1 MTMLIDRQ
9 VLILQSIVENFITTN
24 QPVGSKQIAQ
34 NIDFSSATIRND
46 MSKLEKEGLIK
57 KTHISSGRVPSEKGY
72 RYYVDYI
79 KKDYELSNSE
89 NEKLKQ
95 LVNGDIVSENNFL
108 EKNAIVLSDLTDC
121 TAVILAP
128 TKTDRRINK
137 IEVILL
143 SSRSILVILVTN
155 IGEVFQQNYKLDA
168 DFTAEDIAEV
178 NKLLQTYFYD
188 VDMATAHVIIHG
200 ELEKYLKTKVNNYDM
215 IVVAL
220 NRLLQNKIKKTVA
233 LGGKYN
239 LLKQPDIDNVEKLK
253 EVVSL
258 LEDDKIV
265 ELLDHNVEVT
275 DSDTCIKIGKELE
288 LENIADLSLVS
299 SKYNTSKGQGV
310 IAVFGPKRMDYSK
323 IMTLIG
329 CVRDNLNNNLK

>member
-1 MTMLIDRQ
+1 MLIDRQ

-24 QPVGSKQIAQ
+24 QPVGSKQLAQ
-34 NIDFSSATIRND
+34 SIDFSSATIRND

-79 KKDYELSNSE
+79 KKDYELTSSE
-89 NEKLKQ
+89 SEKLKE
-95 LVNGDIVSENNFL
+95 LMSDKYVSEDNYL

-128 TKTDRRINK
+128 TKADRRINK
-137 IEVILL
+137 VEVILL

-265 ELLDHNVEVT
+265 ELLDNNEVT
-275 DSDTCIKIGKELE
+275 DKPSIKIGTELK
-288 LENIADLSLVS
+288 LGNIDDLSLVS
-299 SKYNTSKGQGV
+299 SSYNTSKGQGV

>member
-79 KKDYELSNSE
+79 KQDYELSNSE

-95 LVNGDIVSENNFL
+95 LSGDDIVSENNYL

-168 DFTAEDIAEV
+168 DFTAEDIAEI
-178 NKLLQTYFYD
+178 NKLLQSYFYD
-188 VDMATAHVIIHG
+188 VDMATAHVMIHG
-200 ELEKYLKTKVNNYDM
+200 ELEKYLKNKVNNYDM

-265 ELLDHNVEVT
+265 ELLDNNEVT
-275 DSDTCIKIGKELE
+275 DKPSIKIGTELK
-288 LENIADLSLVS
+288 LGNIDDLSLVS
-299 SKYNTSKGQGV
+299 SSYNTSKGQGV

-323 IMTLIG
+323 IMTLIA

>member
-1 MTMLIDRQ
+1 MLIDRQ

-24 QPVGSKQIAQ
+24 QPVGSKQLAQ
-34 NIDFSSATIRND
+34 SIDFSSATIRND
-46 MSKLEKEGLIK
+46 MSKLEKEGLIN

-79 KKDYELSNSE
+79 KKDYELTSSE
-89 NEKLKQ
+89 SEKLKE
-95 LVNGDIVSENNFL
+95 LMSDKYVSEDNYL

-128 TKTDRRINK
+128 TKADRRINK
-137 IEVILL
+137 VEVILL

>member
-1 MTMLIDRQ
+1 MLIDRQ

-95 LVNGDIVSENNFL
+95 LSGGNIVSENNYL

-168 DFTAEDIAEV
+168 DFTAEDIAEI
-178 NKLLQTYFYD
+178 NKLLQSYFYD
-188 VDMATAHVIIHG
+188 VDMATAHVMIHG
-200 ELEKYLKTKVNNYDM
+200 ELEKYLKNKVNNYDM

-265 ELLDHNVEVT
+265 ELLDNNEVT
-275 DSDTCIKIGKELE
+275 DKPSIKIGTELK
-288 LENIADLSLVS
+288 LGNIDDLSLVS
-299 SKYNTSKGQGV
+299 SSYNTSKGQGV

-323 IMTLIG
+323 IMTLIA

>member
-95 LVNGDIVSENNFL
+95 LSGDDIVSENNYL

-168 DFTAEDIAEV
+168 DFTAEDIAEI
-178 NKLLQTYFYD
+178 NKLLQSYFYD
-188 VDMATAHVIIHG
+188 VDMATAHVMIHG
-200 ELEKYLKTKVNNYDM
+200 ELEKYLKNKVNNYDM
-215 IVVAL
+215 IIVAL

-265 ELLDHNVEVT
+265 ELLDNNEVT
-275 DSDTCIKIGKELE
+275 DKPSIKIGTELK
-288 LENIADLSLVS
+288 LGNIDDLSLVS
-299 SKYNTSKGQGV
+299 SSYNTSKGQGV

-323 IMTLIG
+323 IMTLIA

>member
-24 QPVGSKQIAQ
+24 QPVGSKQIAR

-89 NEKLKQ
+89 NEKLRQ
-95 LVNGDIVSENNFL
+95 LSGGDIVSENNYL

-168 DFTAEDIAEV
+168 DFTAEDIGEI
-178 NKLLQTYFYD
+178 NKLLQSYFYD
-188 VDMATAHVIIHG
+188 VDMATAHVMIHG
-200 ELEKYLKTKVNNYDM
+200 ELEKYLKNKVNNYDM

-220 NRLLQNKIKKTVA
+220 NRLLQNKIKKTIA

-265 ELLDHNVEVT
+265 ELLDNNEVT
-275 DSDTCIKIGKELE
+275 DKPSIKIGTELK
-288 LENIADLSLVS
+288 LGNIDDLSLVS
-299 SKYNTSKGQGV
+299 SSYNTSKGQGV

-323 IMTLIG
+323 IMTLIA

>member
-1 MTMLIDRQ
+1 MLIDRQ

-89 NEKLKQ
+89 NEKLRQ
-95 LVNGDIVSENNFL
+95 LSGGDIVSENNYL

-168 DFTAEDIAEV
+168 DFTAEDIGEI
-178 NKLLQTYFYD
+178 NKLLQSYFYD
-188 VDMATAHVIIHG
+188 VDMATAHVMIHG
-200 ELEKYLKTKVNNYDM
+200 ELEKYLKNKVNNYDM

-220 NRLLQNKIKKTVA
+220 NRLLQNKIKKTIA

-265 ELLDHNVEVT
+265 ELLDNNEVT
-275 DSDTCIKIGKELE
+275 DKPSIKIGTELK
-288 LENIADLSLVS
+288 LGNIDDLSLVS
-299 SKYNTSKGQGV
+299 SSYNTSKGQGV

-323 IMTLIG
+323 IMTLIA

>member
-9 VLILQSIVENFITTN
+9 VLILQSIVENFSTTN

-95 LVNGDIVSENNFL
+95 LSGDDIVSENNYL

-168 DFTAEDIAEV
+168 DFTAEDIAEI
-178 NKLLQTYFYD
+178 NKLLQSYFYD
-188 VDMATAHVIIHG
+188 VDMATAHVMIHG
-200 ELEKYLKTKVNNYDM
+200 ELEKYLKNKVNNYDM

-265 ELLDHNVEVT
+265 ELLDNNEVT
-275 DSDTCIKIGKELE
+275 DKPSIKIGTELK
-288 LENIADLSLVS
+288 LGNIDDLSLVS
-299 SKYNTSKGQGV
+299 SSYNTSKGQGV

-323 IMTLIG
+323 IMTLIA

>member
-1 MTMLIDRQ
+1 MLIERQ

-24 QPVGSKQIAQ
+24 QPVGSKQLAQ
-34 NIDFSSATIRND
+34 SIDFSSATIRND

-79 KKDYELSNSE
+79 KKDYELTSSE
-89 NEKLKQ
+89 SEKLKE
-95 LVNGDIVSENNFL
+95 LMSDKYVSEDNYL

-128 TKTDRRINK
+128 TKADRRINK
-137 IEVILL
+137 VEVILL

-168 DFTAEDIAEV
+168 DFTADDIAEV

>member
-95 LVNGDIVSENNFL
+95 LSGDDIVSENNYL

-168 DFTAEDIAEV
+168 DFTAEDIGEI
-178 NKLLQTYFYD
+178 NKLLQSYFYD
-188 VDMATAHVIIHG
+188 VDMATAHVMIHG
-200 ELEKYLKTKVNNYDM
+200 ELEKYLKNKVNNYDM

-265 ELLDHNVEVT
+265 ELLDNNEVT
-275 DSDTCIKIGKELE
+275 DKPSIKIGTELK
-288 LENIADLSLVS
+288 LGNIDDFSLVS
-299 SKYNTSKGQGV
+299 SSYNTSKGQGV

-323 IMTLIG
+323 IMTLIA

>member
-95 LVNGDIVSENNFL
+95 LSGDDIVSENNYL

-168 DFTAEDIAEV
+168 DFTAEDIAEI
-178 NKLLQTYFYD
+178 NKLLQSYFYD
-188 VDMATAHVIIHG
+188 VDMATAHVMIHG
-200 ELEKYLKTKVNNYDM
+200 ELEKYLKNKVSNYDM

-239 LLKQPDIDNVEKLK
+239 LLKQPDIDNVDKLK

-265 ELLDHNVEVT
+265 ELLDNNEVT
-275 DSDTCIKIGKELE
+275 DKPSIKIGTELK
-288 LENIADLSLVS
+288 LGNIDDLSLVS
-299 SKYNTSKGQGV
+299 SSYNTSKGQGV

-323 IMTLIG
+323 IMTLIA

>member
-95 LVNGDIVSENNFL
+95 LINGDIVSENNFL

-168 DFTAEDIAEV
+168 DFTAEDIVEV
-178 NKLLQTYFYD
+178 NKLLQSYFYD
-188 VDMATAHVIIHG
+188 VDMATAHVMIHG
-200 ELEKYLKTKVNNYDM
+200 ELEKYLKNKVNNYDM

-239 LLKQPDIDNVEKLK
+239 LLKKPDIDNVEKLK

-265 ELLDHNVEVT
+265 ELLDNNEIT
-275 DSDTCIKIGKELE
+275 DQPSIKIGTELKLGTIDE
-288 LENIADLSLVS
+288 LSLVS
-299 SKYNTSKGQGV
+299 SSYNTSKGQGV

-323 IMTLIG
+323 IMTLIA

>member
-1 MTMLIDRQ
+1 MLIDRQ

-95 LVNGDIVSENNFL
+95 LSGDDIVSENNYL

-168 DFTAEDIAEV
+168 DFTAEDIAEI
-178 NKLLQTYFYD
+178 NKLLQSYFYD
-188 VDMATAHVIIHG
+188 VDMATAHVMIHG
-200 ELEKYLKTKVNNYDM
+200 ELEKYLKNKVNNYDM

-239 LLKQPDIDNVEKLK
+239 LLKQPDIDNVDKLK

-265 ELLDHNVEVT
+265 ELLDNNEVT
-275 DSDTCIKIGKELE
+275 DKPSIKIGTELK
-288 LENIADLSLVS
+288 LGNIDDLSLVS
-299 SKYNTSKGQGV
+299 SSYNTSKGQGV

-323 IMTLIG
+323 IMTLIA

>member
-95 LVNGDIVSENNFL
+95 LSGGDIVSENNYL

-168 DFTAEDIAEV
+168 DFTAEDIGEI
-178 NKLLQTYFYD
+178 NKLLQSYFYD
-188 VDMATAHVIIHG
+188 VDMATAHVMIHG
-200 ELEKYLKTKVNNYDM
+200 ELEKYLKNKVNNYDM

-265 ELLDHNVEVT
+265 ELLDNNEIT
-275 DSDTCIKIGKELE
+275 DQPSIKIGTELKLGTIDE
-288 LENIADLSLVS
+288 LSLVS
-299 SKYNTSKGQGV
+299 SSYNTSKGQGV

-323 IMTLIG
+323 IMTLIA

>member
-1 MTMLIDRQ
+1 MLIDRQ

-24 QPVGSKQIAQ
+24 QPVGSKQLAQ
-34 NIDFSSATIRND
+34 SIDFSSATIRND

-79 KKDYELSNSE
+79 KKDYELTRSE
-89 NEKLKQ
+89 SEKLKE
-95 LVNGDIVSENNFL
+95 LMSDKYVSEDNYL

-128 TKTDRRINK
+128 TKADRRINK
-137 IEVILL
+137 VEVILL

>member
-1 MTMLIDRQ
+1 MLIDRQ

-95 LVNGDIVSENNFL
+95 LSGGDIVSENNYL

-168 DFTAEDIAEV
+168 DFTAEDIGEI
-178 NKLLQTYFYD
+178 NKLLQSYFYD
-188 VDMATAHVIIHG
+188 VDMATAHVMIHG
-200 ELEKYLKTKVNNYDM
+200 ELEKYLKNKVNNYDM

-265 ELLDHNVEVT
+265 ELLDNNEVT
-275 DSDTCIKIGKELE
+275 DKPSIKIGTELK
-288 LENIADLSLVS
+288 LGNIDDLSLVS
-299 SKYNTSKGQGV
+299 SSYNTSKGQGV

-323 IMTLIG
+323 IMTLIA

>member
-95 LVNGDIVSENNFL
+95 LSGDDIVSENNYL

-168 DFTAEDIAEV
+168 DFTAEDIVEV
-178 NKLLQTYFYD
+178 NKLLQSYFYD
-188 VDMATAHVIIHG
+188 VDMATAHVMIHG
-200 ELEKYLKTKVNNYDM
+200 ELEKYLKNKVNNYDM

-265 ELLDHNVEVT
+265 ELLDNNEVT
-275 DSDTCIKIGKELE
+275 DKPSIKIGTELK
-288 LENIADLSLVS
+288 LGNIDDLSLVS
-299 SKYNTSKGQGV
+299 SSYNTSKGQGV

-323 IMTLIG
+323 IMTLIA

>member
-1 MTMLIDRQ
+1 MLIDRQ

-24 QPVGSKQIAQ
+24 QPIGSKQLAQ
-34 NIDFSSATIRND
+34 SIDFSSATIRND

-72 RYYVDYI
+72 RYYVDCI
-79 KKDYELSNSE
+79 KKDYELTSSE
-89 NEKLKQ
+89 SEKLKE
-95 LVNGDIVSENNFL
+95 LMSDKYVSEDNYL

-128 TKTDRRINK
+128 TKADRRINK
-137 IEVILL
+137 VEVILL

-265 ELLDHNVEVT
+265 ELLDNNEVT
-275 DSDTCIKIGKELE
+275 DKPSIKIGTELK
-288 LENIADLSLVS
+288 LGNIDDLSLVS
-299 SKYNTSKGQGV
+299 SSYNTSKGQGV

-323 IMTLIG
+323 IMTLIA

>member
-95 LVNGDIVSENNFL
+95 LVSGDIVSENNFL

-155 IGEVFQQNYKLDA
+155 IGEVFQQNYKLEA
-168 DFTAEDIAEV
+168 DFTAEDIVEI
-178 NKLLQTYFYD
+178 NKLLQSYFYD

-200 ELEKYLKTKVNNYDM
+200 ELEKYLKNKVNNYDM

-265 ELLDHNVEVT
+265 ELLDNNEVT
-275 DSDTCIKIGKELE
+275 DKPSIKIGTELK
-288 LENIADLSLVS
+288 LGNIDDLSLVS
-299 SKYNTSKGQGV
+299 SSYNTSKGQGV

-323 IMTLIG
+323 IMTLIA

>member
-1 MTMLIDRQ
+1 MLIDRQ

-24 QPVGSKQIAQ
+24 QPVGSKQLAQ
-34 NIDFSSATIRND
+34 SIDFSSATIRND

-79 KKDYELSNSE
+79 KKDYELTSSE
-89 NEKLKQ
+89 SEKLKE
-95 LVNGDIVSENNFL
+95 LMSDKYVSEDNYL

-128 TKTDRRINK
+128 TKADRRINK
-137 IEVILL
+137 VEVILL

-168 DFTAEDIAEV
+168 EFTAEDIAEV

>member
-57 KTHISSGRVPSEKGY
+57 KTHISSGRIPSEKGY

-95 LVNGDIVSENNFL
+95 LSGGDIVSENNYL

-168 DFTAEDIAEV
+168 DFTAEDIAEI
-178 NKLLQTYFYD
+178 NKLLQSYFYD
-188 VDMATAHVIIHG
+188 VDMATAHVMIHG
-200 ELEKYLKTKVNNYDM
+200 ELEKYLKNKVNNYDM

-265 ELLDHNVEVT
+265 ELLDNNEVT
-275 DSDTCIKIGKELE
+275 DKPSIKIGTELK
-288 LENIADLSLVS
+288 LGNIDDLSLVS
-299 SKYNTSKGQGV
+299 SSYNTSKGQGV

-323 IMTLIG
+323 IMTLIA

>member
-1 MTMLIDRQ
+1 MLIDRQ

-24 QPVGSKQIAQ
+24 QPVGSKQLAQ
-34 NIDFSSATIRND
+34 SIDFSSATIRND

-79 KKDYELSNSE
+79 KKDYELTSSE
-89 NEKLKQ
+89 SEKLKG
-95 LVNGDIVSENNFL
+95 LMSDKYVSEDNYL

-128 TKTDRRINK
+128 TKADRRINK
-137 IEVILL
+137 VEVILL

-168 DFTAEDIAEV
+168 DFTADDIAEV

>member
-168 DFTAEDIAEV
+168 DFTAEDIVEV
-178 NKLLQTYFYD
+178 NKLLQSYFYD
-188 VDMATAHVIIHG
+188 VDMATAHVMIHS
-200 ELEKYLKTKVNNYDM
+200 ELEKYLKNKVNNYDM

-265 ELLDHNVEVT
+265 ELLDNNEIT
-275 DSDTCIKIGKELE
+275 DQPSIKIGTELKLGTIDE
-288 LENIADLSLVS
+288 LSLVS
-299 SKYNTSKGQGV
+299 SSYNTSKGQGV

-323 IMTLIG
+323 IMTLIA

>member
-1 MTMLIDRQ
+1 MMMLIDRQ

-89 NEKLKQ
+89 NEKLRQ
-95 LVNGDIVSENNFL
+95 LSGGDIVSENNYL

-168 DFTAEDIAEV
+168 DFTAEDIAEI
-178 NKLLQTYFYD
+178 NKLLQSYFYD
-188 VDMATAHVIIHG
+188 VDMATAHVMIHG
-200 ELEKYLKTKVNNYDM
+200 ELEKYLKNKVNNYDM

-220 NRLLQNKIKKTVA
+220 NRLLQNKIKKTIA

-265 ELLDHNVEVT
+265 ELLDNDEVT
-275 DSDTCIKIGKELE
+275 DKPSIKIGTELK
-288 LENIADLSLVS
+288 LGNIDDLSLVS
-299 SKYNTSKGQGV
+299 SSYNTSKGQGV

-323 IMTLIG
+323 IMTLIA

>member
-1 MTMLIDRQ
+1 MLIDRQ

-24 QPVGSKQIAQ
+24 QPVGSKQIAK

-79 KKDYELSNSE
+79 KKYYELSNSE

-95 LVNGDIVSENNFL
+95 LSSGDIVSENNFL

-168 DFTAEDIAEV
+168 DFTAEDIGEI
-178 NKLLQTYFYD
+178 NKLLQSYFYD
-188 VDMATAHVIIHG
+188 VDMATAHVMIHG
-200 ELEKYLKTKVNNYDM
+200 ELEKYLKNKVNNYDM

-265 ELLDHNVEVT
+265 ELLDNNEVT
-275 DSDTCIKIGKELE
+275 DKPSIKIGTELK
-288 LENIADLSLVS
+288 LGNIDDLSLVS
-299 SKYNTSKGQGV
+299 SSYNTSKGQGV

-323 IMTLIG
+323 IMTLIA

>member
-95 LVNGDIVSENNFL
+95 LSGGDIVSENNYL

-121 TAVILAP
+121 TAVLAP

-168 DFTAEDIAEV
+168 DFTVEDIAEI
-178 NKLLQTYFYD
+178 NKLLQSYFYD
-188 VDMATAHVIIHG
+188 VDMATAHVMIHG
-200 ELEKYLKTKVNNYDM
+200 ELEKYLKNKVNNYDM

-265 ELLDHNVEVT
+265 ELLDNNEVT
-275 DSDTCIKIGKELE
+275 DKPSIKIGTELK
-288 LENIADLSLVS
+288 LGNIDDLSLVS
-299 SKYNTSKGQGV
+299 SSYNTSKGQGV

-323 IMTLIG
+323 IMTLIA

>member
-168 DFTAEDIAEV
+168 DFTAGDIVEI
-178 NKLLQTYFYD
+178 NKLLQSYFYD

-200 ELEKYLKTKVNNYDM
+200 ELEKYLKNKVNNYDM

-265 ELLDHNVEVT
+265 ELLDNNEVT
-275 DSDTCIKIGKELE
+275 EQPSIKIGTELN
-288 LENIADLSLVS
+288 LGNIDDLSLVS
-299 SKYNTSKGQGV
+299 SSYNTSNGQGV

-323 IMTLIG
+323 IMTLIA

>member
-1 MTMLIDRQ
+1 MLIDRQ

-95 LVNGDIVSENNFL
+95 LSGDDIVSENNYL

-168 DFTAEDIAEV
+168 DFTAEDIAEI
-178 NKLLQTYFYD
+178 NKLLQSYFYD
-188 VDMATAHVIIHG
+188 VDMTTAHVMIHG
-200 ELEKYLKTKVNNYDM
+200 ELEKYLKNKVSNYDM

-239 LLKQPDIDNVEKLK
+239 LLKQPDIDNVDKLK

-265 ELLDHNVEVT
+265 ELLDNNEVT
-275 DSDTCIKIGKELE
+275 DKPSIKIGTELK
-288 LENIADLSLVS
+288 LGNIDDLSLVS
-299 SKYNTSKGQGV
+299 SSYNTSKGQGV

-323 IMTLIG
+323 IMTLIA

>member
-89 NEKLKQ
+89 NEKLRQ
-95 LVNGDIVSENNFL
+95 LSGGDIVSENNYL

-168 DFTAEDIAEV
+168 DFTAEDIGEI
-178 NKLLQTYFYD
+178 NKLLQSYFYD
-188 VDMATAHVIIHG
+188 VDMATAHVMIHG
-200 ELEKYLKTKVNNYDM
+200 ELEKYLKNKVNNYDM

-220 NRLLQNKIKKTVA
+220 NRLLQNKIKKTIA

-265 ELLDHNVEVT
+265 ELLDNNEVT
-275 DSDTCIKIGKELE
+275 DKPSIKIGTELK
-288 LENIADLSLVS
+288 LGNIDDLSLVS
-299 SKYNTSKGQGV
+299 SSYNTSKGQGV

-323 IMTLIG
+323 IMTLIS

>member
-9 VLILQSIVENFITTN
+9 VLILQSIVEKFITTN

-95 LVNGDIVSENNFL
+95 LSGGDIVSENNYL

-168 DFTAEDIAEV
+168 DFTAEDIGEI
-178 NKLLQTYFYD
+178 NKLLQSYFYD
-188 VDMATAHVIIHG
+188 VDMATAHVMIHG
-200 ELEKYLKTKVNNYDM
+200 ELEKYLKNKVNNYDM

-265 ELLDHNVEVT
+265 ELLDNNEVT
-275 DSDTCIKIGKELE
+275 DKPSIKIGTELKFG
-288 LENIADLSLVS
+288 NIDDLSLVS
-299 SKYNTSKGQGV
+299 SSYNTSKGQGV

-323 IMTLIG
+323 IMTLIA

>member
-95 LVNGDIVSENNFL
+95 LSGGDIVSVNNYL

-168 DFTAEDIAEV
+168 DFTAEDIAEI
-178 NKLLQTYFYD
+178 NKLLQSYFYD
-188 VDMATAHVIIHG
+188 VDMATAHVMIHG
-200 ELEKYLKTKVNNYDM
+200 ELEKYLKNKVNNYDM

-265 ELLDHNVEVT
+265 ELLDNNEVT
-275 DSDTCIKIGKELE
+275 DKLSIKIGTELK
-288 LENIADLSLVS
+288 LGNIDDLSLVS
-299 SKYNTSKGQGV
+299 SSYNTSKGQGV

-323 IMTLIG
+323 IMTLIT

>member
-89 NEKLKQ
+89 NEKLRQ
-95 LVNGDIVSENNFL
+95 LSGGDIVSENNYL

-168 DFTAEDIAEV
+168 DFTVEDIAEI
-178 NKLLQTYFYD
+178 NKLLQSYFYD
-188 VDMATAHVIIHG
+188 VDMATAHVMIHG
-200 ELEKYLKTKVNNYDM
+200 ELEKYLKNKVNNYDM

-265 ELLDHNVEVT
+265 ELLDNNEVT
-275 DSDTCIKIGKELE
+275 DKPSIKIGTELK
-288 LENIADLSLVS
+288 LGNIDDLSLVS
-299 SKYNTSKGQGV
+299 SSYNTSKGQGV
-310 IAVFGPKRMDYSK
+310 IAVFGSKRMDYSK
-323 IMTLIG
+323 IMTLIA

>member
-95 LVNGDIVSENNFL
+95 LSGGDIVSENNYL
-108 EKNAIVLSDLTDC
+108 EKNAIILSDLTDC

-168 DFTAEDIAEV
+168 DFTAEDIAEI
-178 NKLLQTYFYD
+178 NKLLQSYFYD
-188 VDMATAHVIIHG
+188 VDMATAHVMIHG
-200 ELEKYLKTKVNNYDM
+200 ELEKYLKNKVNNYDM

-265 ELLDHNVEVT
+265 ELLDNNEVT
-275 DSDTCIKIGKELE
+275 DKPSIKIGTELK
-288 LENIADLSLVS
+288 LGNIDDLSLVS
-299 SKYNTSKGQGV
+299 SSYNTSKGQGV

-323 IMTLIG
+323 IMTLIA

>member
-72 RYYVDYI
+72 RYYLDYI

-95 LVNGDIVSENNFL
+95 LSGDDIVSENNYL

-168 DFTAEDIAEV
+168 DFTAEDIAEI
-178 NKLLQTYFYD
+178 NKLLQSYFYD
-188 VDMATAHVIIHG
+188 VDMATAHVMIHG
-200 ELEKYLKTKVNNYDM
+200 ELEKYLKNKVNNYDM

-265 ELLDHNVEVT
+265 ELLDNNEVT
-275 DSDTCIKIGKELE
+275 DQPSIKIGTELN
-288 LENIADLSLVS
+288 LGNIDDLSLVS
-299 SKYNTSKGQGV
+299 SSYNTSNGQGV

-323 IMTLIG
+323 IMTLIA

>member
-168 DFTAEDIAEV
+168 DFTAEDIAEI
-178 NKLLQTYFYD
+178 NKLLQSYFYD
-188 VDMATAHVIIHG
+188 VDMATAHVMIHG
-200 ELEKYLKTKVNNYDM
+200 ELEKYLKNKVNNYDM

-265 ELLDHNVEVT
+265 ELLDNNEVT
-275 DSDTCIKIGKELE
+275 DQPSIKIGTELN
-288 LENIADLSLVS
+288 LGNIDDLSLVS
-299 SKYNTSKGQGV
+299 SSYNTSNGQGV
-310 IAVFGPKRMDYSK
+310 IAVFGQKRMDYSK
-323 IMTLIG
+323 IMTLIA

>member
-1 MTMLIDRQ
+1 MLIERQ

-24 QPVGSKQIAQ
+24 QPVGSKQLAQ
-34 NIDFSSATIRND
+34 SIDFSSATIRND

-79 KKDYELSNSE
+79 KKDYELTSSE
-89 NEKLKQ
+89 SEKLKG
-95 LVNGDIVSENNFL
+95 LMSDKYVSEDNYL

-128 TKTDRRINK
+128 TKADRRINK
-137 IEVILL
+137 VEVILL

-220 NRLLQNKIKKTVA
+220 NRLLQNKIRKTVA

>member
-79 KKDYELSNSE
+79 KRDYELSNSE

-95 LVNGDIVSENNFL
+95 LSGGDIVSENNYL

-168 DFTAEDIAEV
+168 DFTAEDIGEI
-178 NKLLQTYFYD
+178 NKLLQSYFYD
-188 VDMATAHVIIHG
+188 VDMATAHVMIHG
-200 ELEKYLKTKVNNYDM
+200 ELEKYLKNKVNNYDM

-239 LLKQPDIDNVEKLK
+239 LLKQPDIDNVDKLK

-265 ELLDHNVEVT
+265 ELLDNNEVT
-275 DSDTCIKIGKELE
+275 DKPSIKIGTELK
-288 LENIADLSLVS
+288 LGNIDDLSLVS
-299 SKYNTSKGQGV
+299 SSYNTSKGQGV

-323 IMTLIG
+323 IMTLIA

>member
-1 MTMLIDRQ
+1 MRMLIDRQ

-95 LVNGDIVSENNFL
+95 LSGGDIVSENNYL

-168 DFTAEDIAEV
+168 DFTAEDIAEI
-178 NKLLQTYFYD
+178 NKLLQSYFYD
-188 VDMATAHVIIHG
+188 VDMATAHVMIHG
-200 ELEKYLKTKVNNYDM
+200 ELEKYLKNKVNNYDM

-265 ELLDHNVEVT
+265 ELLDNNEVT
-275 DSDTCIKIGKELE
+275 DKPSIKIGTELK
-288 LENIADLSLVS
+288 LGNIDDLSLVS
-299 SKYNTSKGQGV
+299 SSYNTSKGQGV

-323 IMTLIG
+323 IMTLIA

>member
-89 NEKLKQ
+89 NEKLRQ
-95 LVNGDIVSENNFL
+95 LSGGDIVSENNYL

-168 DFTAEDIAEV
+168 DFTAEDIAEI
-178 NKLLQTYFYD
+178 NKLLQSYFYD
-188 VDMATAHVIIHG
+188 VDMATAHVMIHG
-200 ELEKYLKTKVNNYDM
+200 ELEKYLKNKVNNYDM

-220 NRLLQNKIKKTVA
+220 NRLLQNKIKKTIA

-265 ELLDHNVEVT
+265 ELLDNNEVT
-275 DSDTCIKIGKELE
+275 DKPSIKIGTELK
-288 LENIADLSLVS
+288 LGNIDDLSLVS
-299 SKYNTSKGQGV
+299 SSYNTSKGQGV

-323 IMTLIG
+323 IMTLIA